1 MDSNPELHGF
11 MARAASRRASST
23 QPCFRAALSLCEHM
37 HQWSHDDL
45 TYSTPLLMWISPHS
59 EDDEITPSELD

>member
-23 QPCFRAALSLCEHM
+23 QPCFRAALSVNTC
-37 HQWSHDDL
+37 
-45 TYSTPLLMWISPHS
+45 ISGVMT
-59 EDDEITPSELD
+59 I